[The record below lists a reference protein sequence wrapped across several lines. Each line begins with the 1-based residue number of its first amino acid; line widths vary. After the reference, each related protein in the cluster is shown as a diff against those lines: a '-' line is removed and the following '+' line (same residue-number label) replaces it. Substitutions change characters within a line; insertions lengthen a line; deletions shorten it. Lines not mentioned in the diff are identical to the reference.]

1 MAKKIFFNK
10 EYLLELLKL
19 NFQFKVIKDDN
30 FGSVIELDERTAYRF
45 CLTTNSYYLVDKYG
59 LRLFGRFRTFNHRN
73 YSLNQGLFLIE
84 TNEGEITNNN
94 LPAQLYSSYPFI
106 YEGKKKIIFIDGND
120 TPSIITDTF
129 KKLVA
134 NDKNPQ
140 EYILNI
146 VHKDGSQW
154 EHYFEFMASE
164 IFIKKGYFTDIQLP
178 WSYHGRP
185 DFGVY
190 THQIIEILQ
199 SVNLIENGALILE
212 LSALRLFNRK
222 KTFEKSKFSDSKLDY
237 EFIVGE
243 VKTTQKKSQIIEYLK
258 SGLCFKAYEFM
269 PNKKEKEGYCGLIKI
284 NSENKIIID
293 SSPVNPYF
301 DKDKSNKDLEWFE
314 NYIKIHLLGNL
325 SLEELRK
332 LMKKTINQSKLTFQN
347 IINLVQKI
355 NFKQIIE
362 VIENG
367 L

>member
-1 MAKKIFFNK
+1 MAKKIFFDK

-19 NFQFKVIKDDN
+19 NFQYKVIKDDI
-30 FGSVIELDERTAYRF
+30 FESIIELDERTAYRF

-84 TNEGEITNNN
+84 TNGGEITNNN

-120 TPSIITDTF
+120 TPNIITDTF

-134 NDKNPQ
+134 NNKNPK
-140 EYILNI
+140 EYILNV

-178 WSYHGRP
+178 WSYHGKP
-185 DFGVY
+185 DFGIY
-190 THQIIEILQ
+190 NHKLIGILK

-212 LSALRLFNRK
+212 LSALRLFNK
-222 KTFEKSKFSDSKLDY
+222 KKNFEKGKSSASKTDY

-243 VKTTQKKSQIIEYLK
+243 VKTTQKKSQILEYLK
-258 SGLCFKAYEFM
+258 TGLCFKAYEFM
-269 PNKKEKEGYCGLIKI
+269 PNKKEKESYCGLIKI
-284 NSENKIIID
+284 DSENRIIVD

-314 NYIKIHLLGNL
+314 DYIKIHLLGNL

-332 LMKKTINQSKLTFQN
+332 LMKKSLNQSKLTFQN
-347 IINLVQKI
+347 IIKLVQALDF
-355 NFKQIIE
+355 NEIIE

-367 L
+367 I